1 MKRFLGLSLILFAV
15 LIVAAGCD
23 VNVAPYAA
31 QVNGATISRSQL
43 QSDVKAI
50 GDNPAYQCVLGFAPT
65 GSSSVRG
72 QGSHTYKTT
81 FVDSVLGNLIEIK
94 LVSQALA
101 RHHIPVTST
110 DYELARAQE
119 LSFLEPSG
127 SPGGPGSSCS
137 TVGSK
142 LLAQLP
148 PSYRREQIDNRAK
161 VMALLSGMFGANLSS
176 RGVSEYYKAHA
187 GQFVDICLSGILVS
201 SQAKAAQISAQLAK
215 GASFAALA
223 RADSEDSTSAAHGG
237 RIGCFGPG
245 SSAYSTVE
253 GLVKGLPT
261 GQVSKPTQT
270 SAGWVLLEV
279 NSRSQLPVSAVSNL
293 IRQQI
298 VSEHANAF
306 SNYLNGEARKAR
318 VVVDP
323 RYGSWVATSKVL
335 GVLPPKAPPSRV
347 VPLSGE

>member
-1 MKRFLGLSLILFAV
+1 MKRFIGLIVVLLAV
-15 LIVAAGCD
+15 LVIAAGCD

-43 QSDVKAI
+43 QADVKAI
-50 GDNPAYQCVLGFAPT
+50 GDSPAYQCVLGFAPS

-72 QGSHTYKTT
+72 QGSHTYKST
-81 FVDSVLGNLIEIK
+81 FVDSVLGNLIEIE

-101 RHHIPVTST
+101 KHHIPVTPA
-110 DYELARAQE
+110 DYRLARAQE

-127 SPGGPGSSCS
+127 SPGGPGSSCT

-148 PSYRREQIDNRAK
+148 PSYQREQIDNRAK
-161 VMALLSGMFGANLSS
+161 VMALLSGMFGANLSPE
-176 RGVSEYYKAHA
+176 GVNTYYKTHA
-187 GQFVDICLSGILVS
+187 SQFVEVCLSGILVS

-223 RADSEDSTSAAHGG
+223 KADSEDSTSAAHGG

-279 NSRSQLPVSAVSNL
+279 NSRNQLPVSAVSGL
-293 IRQQI
+293 IREQI
-298 VSEHANAF
+298 VSDHATAF
-306 SNYLNGEARKAR
+306 SNYLNRVARKASI
-318 VVVDP
+318 VVDP
-323 RYGSWVATSKVL
+323 RYGRWVATSKVL
-335 GVLPPKAPPSRV
+335 GVLPPKAPPSNV
-347 VPLSGE
+347 VPLEG